1 MRRFFFRAD
10 TVDAEPECSEEEWV
24 KFNGKIRLDLSKHKE
39 TALTELNILKLR
51 VTNSVEWTKT
61 DEGNKREL
69 HKLLHNFC
77 NAHQI

>member
-1 MRRFFFRAD
+1 M
-10 TVDAEPECSEEEWV
+10 
-24 KFNGKIRLDLSKHKE
+24 DLSKHKE